1 VITDVTCVN
10 PVPCKVS
17 VKPLENV
24 VVEGMTL
31 SHCHAKEEL
40 LHVER
45 AFAHLE
51 AYSCPVPVVG
61 RAGAAV

>member
-1 VITDVTCVN
+1 MDVTFVD
-10 PVPCKVS
+10 PEPSKVS

-24 VVEGMTL
+24 VVWGITL
-31 SHCHAKEEL
+31 SHCHANEEL

-45 AFAHLE
+45 ASAHCE

>member
-1 VITDVTCVN
+1 VTFVD
-10 PVPCKVS
+10 PVPSKVS

-45 AFAHLE
+45 ASAHLE

-61 RAGAAV
+61 RAGEGV